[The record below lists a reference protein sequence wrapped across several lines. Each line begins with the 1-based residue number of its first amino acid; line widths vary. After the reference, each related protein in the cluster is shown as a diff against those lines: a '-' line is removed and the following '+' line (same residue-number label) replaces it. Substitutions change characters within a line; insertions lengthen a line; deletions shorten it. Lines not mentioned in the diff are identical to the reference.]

1 MQDSSIKGE
10 MAQMPGEA
18 AKALQDA
25 ACEAGNQGRMMRKS
39 IAYRAIYHRALE
51 NLASILRPAASEVAR
66 SSENDM
72 LFSACVSVGGACG
85 IKFSKPPV
93 SSVPSNEDPLQSICR
108 FSGVRSRSVA
118 IRLGERWWSKDN
130 GALLGFMGK
139 DGRPVSI
146 LPDGVG
152 GYQVLDP
159 QDGVRKPVDDE
170 LASRLSG
177 EAWMFY
183 RPFSDQALVGKDIV
197 AFALFGCGQ
206 DFARLILLGFAGGL
220 LGLVTPVLTG
230 QLFGTVIP
238 QSSFGQLLQCTLIL
252 VASVLSVSG
261 FNLVQ
266 QIAAMRLQNRMDMQI
281 QPALIDRLLKLP
293 SNFFRQFS
301 SGDLAFRI
309 MGASQIREMMSGAA
323 TSVMLGFIFSSFN
336 LLLLFYYSWQLALI
350 AFSLTLVLLG
360 TSFWL
365 SVGNLKTT
373 REMMV
378 VKGKISGLL
387 GNLLTG
393 IAKIRLTGTERSA
406 FSQWADLFILERRL
420 ALQAGTLQSGL
431 VVMSTSFPVVALAII
446 IFLAGGK
453 YSGLLDSGSFIAF
466 MAAYTTFQTLLLQAL
481 MTVIAGLGVVPL
493 YERLTPILEAL
504 PEVDERQ
511 VFPGKLTGRIEIH
524 GLNFSYSST
533 GPQILDD
540 INLSAAPGE
549 FIALVGGSG
558 SGKSTLLRL
567 LLGFEKPDSGTVFY
581 DGADL
586 SKLNAQ
592 AVRRQIGVV
601 MQNGQLQPGFLIQ
614 AIIGSSTLTIED
626 AWAAATMAGIDEDI
640 KEMPMGMHTVISE
653 GGGTLSGGQKQ
664 RILIAGALVRKPGII
679 YFDEATSALDN
690 RTQQVVSESLEKMKA
705 TRIVIAHRLSTIR
718 NADRIYCLDKG
729 KIVQTGTF
737 DELMAVEGFFQE
749 LAQRQIA

>member
-1 MQDSSIKGE
+1 MVSGE
-10 MAQMPGEA
+10 TGTAPQGA
-18 AKALQDA
+18 TG
-25 ACEAGNQGRMMRKS
+25 EAGNQGRMMRKS
-39 IAYRAIYHRALE
+39 TAYRVIYRRALE
-51 NLASILRPAASEVAR
+51 NLATILRPAANDVTR

-72 LFSACVSVGGACG
+72 LFSACQSVGYACG

-93 SSVPSNEDPLQSICR
+93 SSMSGSEDPLQSICR

-118 IRLGERWWSKDN
+118 IKSGERWWSKDN
-130 GALLGFMGK
+130 GPLLGFMGK
-139 DGRPVSI
+139 DSRPVSI

-159 QDGVRKPVDDE
+159 QNGVRKPVDDE
-170 LASRLSG
+170 LARLLSG

-183 RPFSDQALVGKDIV
+183 RLFSDQALMGRDII
-197 AFALFGCGQ
+197 AFALFGCGR
-206 DFARLILLGFAGGL
+206 DFARLIVLGFAGGL
-220 LGLVTPVLTG
+220 LGLATPVLTG

-238 QSSFGQLLQCTLIL
+238 QSSFGQLLQLTLIL
-252 VASVLSVSG
+252 VASVVSVSG
-261 FNLVQ
+261 FNLAQ

-309 MGASQIREMMSGAA
+309 MGASQIREVMSGAA
-323 TSVMLGFIFSSFN
+323 TSVLLGVMFSSFN
-336 LLLLFYYSWQLALI
+336 LLLLFYYSWQFALI
-350 AFSLTLVLLG
+350 ALSLTLVLLG
-360 TSFWL
+360 ISFWL
-365 SVGNLKTT
+365 SMGNLRLT

-378 VKGKISGLL
+378 VKGRISGLL

-393 IAKIRLTGTERSA
+393 IAKIRLTGTERLA
-406 FSQWADLFILERRL
+406 FSQWADLFSVERRL
-420 ALQAGTLQSGL
+420 AWQAGTLQSGL
-431 VVMSTSFPVVALAII
+431 MVMTTSFPVVASAII
-446 IFLAGGK
+446 IFSAGGK
-453 YSGLLDSGSFIAF
+453 YSGLLDSASFIAF

-481 MTVIAGLGVVPL
+481 MTVIASLGVVPL
-493 YERLTPILEAL
+493 YERLAPILEAL
-504 PEVDERQ
+504 PEVDDSQ

-540 INLSAAPGE
+540 INLSVAPGE

-581 DGADL
+581 DGSDL

-592 AVRRQIGVV
+592 AVRRQVGVV
-601 MQNGQLQPGFLIQ
+601 MQNGQLQPGFLLQ

-626 AWAAATMAGIDEDI
+626 AWAAAMMSGIDEDI

-664 RILIAGALVRKPGII
+664 RILIAGALVRKPSII
-679 YFDEATSALDN
+679 FFDEATSALDN
-690 RTQQVVSESLEKMKA
+690 KTQQVVSESLEKMKA

-729 KIVQTGTF
+729 RIVQTGTF
-737 DELMAVEGFFQE
+737 DELVAVEGFFKE